1 MGLSCRRNA
10 AGVSEPLRP
19 RNRLRGIVSACVPA
33 TREEDSKSIRRR
45 GPVFGMRRLRG
56 SRCEWTEAGCR
67 AFSLL
72 FTLALRLRRL
82 SRAAGNGILRGLEK
96 GSPGEG
102 SVGSKF
108 ENIREVRRTDAD
120 GSCAAERAAA
130 CAALRQAFGGCTLA
144 FFGLAVV
151 RIWIQCNLYGN
162 YVLSDAGLVS
172 VVINFVRIAFTVLL
186 VAFALRG
193 LLGRRFAKALEW
205 FSVTAMTLGSVLFFL
220 NGTLASDAVLYAAC
234 TCAGLGIVWGG
245 GMWMAFYL
253 RLRPRTAL
261 LCALGSLALG
271 SLGGFVMGAL
281 PRSTCYLVGV
291 FLPTVSYVCFG
302 RSMRVA
308 DERGWSQAPG
318 GVSSSRECPE
328 FAIASKAYGA
338 ESRVDF
344 LRLLAGLALFM
355 LAMGVSRGFPF
366 GESIALPLGM
376 QLLHQGGVVVLC
388 GVWAWAALCRGRAV
402 SSATLWRFEVVAA
415 SAGVVLMATLEWW
428 GLAGGAA
435 LVSIA
440 NTMTLGIL
448 WVICYDIARHSPWN
462 PYAVLGVCW
471 AVFLLAREVGRWGI
485 LVFAPQSSVMTLLA
499 ALMVCVLSI
508 SIAVLLGDN
517 VPRARPLL
525 TGFPGEEAGEG
536 GAASEGDAGPA
547 GCGVTASVVGRA
559 GVAVGGEGDAVE
571 PPIAGR
577 REVLMEGGA
586 GPGLVGDVA
595 KLEREPE
602 VVLHAADDGRIA
614 RLIAGFGLTRRE
626 AEVALMLAEGKSKVA
641 IAELLVLSENTVR
654 SYAKN
659 AYMKMDV
666 HSKRE
671 LQQTIREMR

>member
-1 MGLSCRRNA
+1 MHQ
-10 AGVSEPLRP
+10 
-19 RNRLRGIVSACVPA
+19 
-33 TREEDSKSIRRR
+33 
-45 GPVFGMRRLRG
+45 
-56 SRCEWTEAGCR
+56 
-67 AFSLL
+67 
-72 FTLALRLRRL
+72 AL
-82 SRAAGNGILRGLEK
+82 
-96 GSPGEG
+96 EG
-102 SVGSKF
+102 Y
-108 ENIREVRRTDAD
+108 
-120 GSCAAERAAA
+120 
-130 CAALRQAFGGCTLA
+130 TLA

-193 LLGRRFAKALEW
+193 LIGRRSAKALEW

-302 RSMRVA
+302 RSMRMA
-308 DERGWSQAPG
+308 DERGWPQAPG
-318 GVSSSRECPE
+318 GISSSRECPE
-328 FAIASKAYGA
+328 FAIASRAYGA

-355 LAMGVSRGFPF
+355 LVMGVSRGFPF

-536 GAASEGDAGPA
+536 RAASEGDAGPA
-547 GCGVTASVVGRA
+547 GCGVTARVVGRA

-595 KLEREPE
+595 KLERERE
-602 VVLHAADDGRIA
+602 AVLHAVDDGRIA

-671 LQQTIREMR
+671 LQQVIREMR

>member
-1 MGLSCRRNA
+1 MGS
-10 AGVSEPLRP
+10 
-19 RNRLRGIVSACVPA
+19 
-33 TREEDSKSIRRR
+33 D
-45 GPVFGMRRLRG
+45 
-56 SRCEWTEAGCR
+56 
-67 AFSLL
+67 
-72 FTLALRLRRL
+72 
-82 SRAAGNGILRGLEK
+82 
-96 GSPGEG
+96 
-102 SVGSKF
+102 F
-108 ENIREVRRTDAD
+108 ENIREVRKAD
-120 GSCAAERAAA
+120 VDGLRAVGRATA
-130 CAALRQAFGGCTLA
+130 CTAMHRALSGCTLA

-193 LLGRRFAKALEW
+193 LMGRRFAKALEW

-220 NGTLASDAVLYAAC
+220 NSTLDSDAMLYAAC

-308 DERGWSQAPG
+308 DERGWPQAPG
-318 GVSSSRECPE
+318 GVSSSRECSE

-355 LAMGVSRGFPF
+355 LVMGVSRGFPF

-485 LVFAPQSSVMTLLA
+485 LVFAPQSSAMTLLA

-508 SIAVLLGDN
+508 SIAVLLGEN
-517 VPRARPLL
+517 VPRTRALL
-525 TGFPGEEAGEG
+525 AGFPGGEAGEDE
-536 GAASEGDAGPA
+536 AAGESDARSAGYAATGMAA
-547 GCGVTASVVGRA
+547 GCA
-559 GVAVGGEGDAVE
+559 GVAAAVAGGEGDAVE
-571 PPIAGR
+571 PSPIAGR
-577 REVLMEGGA
+577 CETWAEGDI
-586 GPGLVGDVA
+586 GLG
-595 KLEREPE
+595 LEPE
-602 VVLHAADDGRIA
+602 TVLRAADDGDVA

-654 SYAKN
+654 GYAKN
-659 AYMKMDV
+659 AYAKMGV

-671 LQQTIREMR
+671 LQQAIREMR

>member
-1 MGLSCRRNA
+1 MHQ
-10 AGVSEPLRP
+10 
-19 RNRLRGIVSACVPA
+19 
-33 TREEDSKSIRRR
+33 
-45 GPVFGMRRLRG
+45 
-56 SRCEWTEAGCR
+56 
-67 AFSLL
+67 
-72 FTLALRLRRL
+72 AL
-82 SRAAGNGILRGLEK
+82 E
-96 GSPGEG
+96 
-102 SVGSKF
+102 
-108 ENIREVRRTDAD
+108 
-120 GSCAAERAAA
+120 
-130 CAALRQAFGGCTLA
+130 GCTLA

-193 LLGRRFAKALEW
+193 LIGRRSAKALEW

-302 RSMRVA
+302 RSMRMA
-308 DERGWSQAPG
+308 DERGWPQAPG
-318 GVSSSRECPE
+318 GISSSRECPE
-328 FAIASKAYGA
+328 FAIASRAYGA

-355 LAMGVSRGFPF
+355 LVMGVSRGFPF

-376 QLLHQGGVVVLC
+376 QLLHQGGVVMLC
-388 GVWAWAALCRGRAV
+388 GVWAWSALCRGRAV

-536 GAASEGDAGPA
+536 RAASEGDAGPA
-547 GCGVTASVVGRA
+547 GCGVTARVVGRA

-595 KLEREPE
+595 KLERERE
-602 VVLHAADDGRIA
+602 AVLHAVDDGHIA

-671 LQQTIREMR
+671 LQQVIREMR

>member
-1 MGLSCRRNA
+1 MHQAL
-10 AGVSEPLRP
+10 E
-19 RNRLRGIVSACVPA
+19 
-33 TREEDSKSIRRR
+33 
-45 GPVFGMRRLRG
+45 
-56 SRCEWTEAGCR
+56 GC
-67 AFSLL
+67 A
-72 FTLALRLRRL
+72 
-82 SRAAGNGILRGLEK
+82 
-96 GSPGEG
+96 
-102 SVGSKF
+102 
-108 ENIREVRRTDAD
+108 
-120 GSCAAERAAA
+120 
-130 CAALRQAFGGCTLA
+130 LA

-205 FSVTAMTLGSVLFFL
+205 FSVTVMTLGSVLFFL
-220 NGTLASDAVLYAAC
+220 NGTLDSDAVLYAAC
-234 TCAGLGIVWGG
+234 MCAGLGIVWGG

-302 RSMRVA
+302 RSMRMA
-308 DERGWSQAPG
+308 DERGWPQAPG
-318 GVSSSRECPE
+318 GISSSRECPG
-328 FAIASKAYGA
+328 FAIDSKAYGA

-355 LAMGVSRGFPF
+355 LVMGVSRGFPF

-376 QLLHQGGVVVLC
+376 QLLHQGGVIMLC
-388 GVWAWAALCRGRAV
+388 AVWAWAALGRGRAV

-428 GLAGGAA
+428 GFAGGAA

-671 LQQTIREMR
+671 LQQVIREMR

>member
-1 MGLSCRRNA
+1 MGS
-10 AGVSEPLRP
+10 
-19 RNRLRGIVSACVPA
+19 
-33 TREEDSKSIRRR
+33 D
-45 GPVFGMRRLRG
+45 
-56 SRCEWTEAGCR
+56 
-67 AFSLL
+67 
-72 FTLALRLRRL
+72 
-82 SRAAGNGILRGLEK
+82 
-96 GSPGEG
+96 
-102 SVGSKF
+102 F
-108 ENIREVRRTDAD
+108 ENIREARKAGDDRSRAVERGTA
-120 GSCAAERAAA
+120 RAAM
-130 CAALRQAFGGCTLA
+130 CRALGGCTLA

-172 VVINFVRIAFTVLL
+172 IVINFVRIAFTVLL

-193 LLGRRFAKALEW
+193 LIGRRSAKALEW

-220 NGTLASDAVLYAAC
+220 NATLGSDAVLYAAC

-308 DERGWSQAPG
+308 DERGWPQAPG
-318 GVSSSRECPE
+318 AVSSSRECPE
-328 FAIASKAYGA
+328 FAPAAKAYGA

-355 LAMGVSRGFPF
+355 LVMGVSRGFPF

-376 QLLHQGGVVVLC
+376 QLLHQGGVIVLC
-388 GVWAWAALCRGRAV
+388 GVWAWAALCRGHAV

-485 LVFAPQSSVMTLLA
+485 LVFAPQSSLMMLLV

-517 VPRARPLL
+517 VPRTRALL
-525 TGFPGEEAGEG
+525 AGFPGGEAGEYE
-536 GAASEGDAGPA
+536 AARESDARSA
-547 GCGVTASVVGRA
+547 GYAATGMAAGRV
-559 GVAVGGEGDAVE
+559 GVAAAVAGGEGDAVE
-571 PPIAGR
+571 PSPIAGR
-577 REVLMEGGA
+577 CETRAEGDIGS
-586 GPGLVGDVA
+586 GL
-595 KLEREPE
+595 EPE
-602 VVLHAADDGRIA
+602 TVLHAADDGGIA

-626 AEVALMLAEGKSKVA
+626 AEVALMLAEGKSKAA

-654 SYAKN
+654 GYAKN
-659 AYMKMDV
+659 AYAKMDV

-671 LQQTIREMR
+671 LQQAVREMR

>member
-1 MGLSCRRNA
+1 MGS
-10 AGVSEPLRP
+10 
-19 RNRLRGIVSACVPA
+19 
-33 TREEDSKSIRRR
+33 D
-45 GPVFGMRRLRG
+45 
-56 SRCEWTEAGCR
+56 
-67 AFSLL
+67 
-72 FTLALRLRRL
+72 
-82 SRAAGNGILRGLEK
+82 
-96 GSPGEG
+96 
-102 SVGSKF
+102 F
-108 ENIREVRRTDAD
+108 ENIREVRRADAD
-120 GSCAAERAAA
+120 GSRAVERAAA
-130 CAALRQAFGGCTLA
+130 RAAVRQAFEGCTLA

-172 VVINFVRIAFTVLL
+172 IVINFVRIVFTVLL
-186 VAFALRG
+186 VALALRG
-193 LLGRRFAKALEW
+193 LLGCRFAKALEW

-220 NGTLASDAVLYAAC
+220 NGTLDSDAVLYAAC

-245 GMWMAFYL
+245 GMWMAFFL
-253 RLRPRTAL
+253 RLCPRTAL

-318 GVSSSRECPE
+318 GFSSSRECPA
-328 FAIASKAYGA
+328 FAIAEKAYGA
-338 ESRVDF
+338 GSRVDF

-355 LAMGVSRGFPF
+355 LVMGVSRGFPF

-376 QLLHQGGVVVLC
+376 QLLHQGGVIALC
-388 GVWAWAALCRGRAV
+388 AVWAWAALGSGRAV

-448 WVICYDIARHSPWN
+448 WVICYDVARHSSWN

-485 LVFAPQSSVMTLLA
+485 LVFAPQSSLMTLLA

-517 VPRARPLL
+517 VPRSRALL
-525 TGFPGEEAGEG
+525 AGFPGGEAGENEVA
-536 GAASEGDAGPA
+536 GAGDAGSA
-547 GCGVTASVVGRA
+547 GYAATGMAAGRA
-559 GVAVGGEGDAVE
+559 GVAAAVASGEGDAVE
-571 PPIAGR
+571 PSPIAGR
-577 REVLMEGGA
+577 CETRAEGDIGS
-586 GPGLVGDVA
+586 GP
-595 KLEREPE
+595 EPE
-602 VVLHAADDGRIA
+602 AVLHAADDGGIA

-626 AEVALMLAEGKSKVA
+626 AEVALMLAEGKSKAA

-654 SYAKN
+654 GYAKN
-659 AYMKMDV
+659 AYAKMDV

-671 LQQTIREMR
+671 LQQAVREMR

>member
-1 MGLSCRRNA
+1 
-10 AGVSEPLRP
+10 
-19 RNRLRGIVSACVPA
+19 
-33 TREEDSKSIRRR
+33 
-45 GPVFGMRRLRG
+45 
-56 SRCEWTEAGCR
+56 
-67 AFSLL
+67 
-72 FTLALRLRRL
+72 
-82 SRAAGNGILRGLEK
+82 
-96 GSPGEG
+96 
-102 SVGSKF
+102 
-108 ENIREVRRTDAD
+108 
-120 GSCAAERAAA
+120 
-130 CAALRQAFGGCTLA
+130 
-144 FFGLAVV
+144 
-151 RIWIQCNLYGN
+151 
-162 YVLSDAGLVS
+162 
-172 VVINFVRIAFTVLL
+172 
-186 VAFALRG
+186 
-193 LLGRRFAKALEW
+193 
-205 FSVTAMTLGSVLFFL
+205 
-220 NGTLASDAVLYAAC
+220 
-234 TCAGLGIVWGG
+234 
-245 GMWMAFYL
+245 MWMAFYL

-308 DERGWSQAPG
+308 DERGWPQAPG

-355 LAMGVSRGFPF
+355 LVMGVSRGFPF

-376 QLLHQGGVVVLC
+376 QLLHQGGVIVLC

-485 LVFAPQSSVMTLLA
+485 LVFAPQSSAMTLLA

-508 SIAVLLGDN
+508 SIAVLLGEN
-517 VPRARPLL
+517 VPRTRALL
-525 TGFPGEEAGEG
+525 AGFPGGEAGEYE
-536 GAASEGDAGPA
+536 AAGEGDARSSGYAATGMAA
-547 GCGVTASVVGRA
+547 GRV
-559 GVAVGGEGDAVE
+559 GVAAAVAGGEGDAVE
-571 PPIAGR
+571 PSPIAGR
-577 REVLMEGGA
+577 CETRAEGDIGSGLEPEAVLHSA
-586 GPGLVGDVA
+586 DDGDVA
-595 KLEREPE
+595 
-602 VVLHAADDGRIA
+602 
-614 RLIAGFGLTRRE
+614 RLVIGFGLTRRE

-641 IAELLVLSENTVR
+641 IAELLVFSENTVR
-654 SYAKN
+654 GYAKN
-659 AYMKMDV
+659 AYTKMDV

-671 LQQTIREMR
+671 LQQAIHEMR